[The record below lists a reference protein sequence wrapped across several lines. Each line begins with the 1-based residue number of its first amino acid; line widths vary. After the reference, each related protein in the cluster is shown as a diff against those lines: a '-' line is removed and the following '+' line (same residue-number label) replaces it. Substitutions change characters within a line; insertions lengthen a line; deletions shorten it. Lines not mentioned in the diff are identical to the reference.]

1 VSTKKI
7 LSPHLLDLPAEL
19 SVKAKEVPG
28 LPERLLRF
36 IRMEVAMNE
45 QRQQRYSP
53 AAVEVVQRA
62 RALANKR
69 IEEGRSREEGMRA
82 FEQNFKE
89 ITETL

>member
-1 VSTKKI
+1 MNTKEI
-7 LSPHLLDLPAEL
+7 SFTHLLDLPAEL

-53 AAVEVVQRA
+53 AAVELVQRA
-62 RALANKR
+62 RALADKR

>member
-1 VSTKKI
+1 
-7 LSPHLLDLPAEL
+7 
-19 SVKAKEVPG
+19 
-28 LPERLLRF
+28 
-36 IRMEVAMNE
+36 MEVAMNE